1 MSKDAKLAVYLIGA
15 AIIATIVT
23 AVMGALS

>member
-1 MSKDAKLAVYLIGA
+1 MNKDAKLAIYLIGA

-23 AVMGALS
+23 AVMGALA